1 MNGLNIPILI
11 IVKSERR
18 EPSMNFRRI
27 QWIFLVAFI
36 ALDIFLGYSYI
47 SNNEFTISVVQST
60 KDESI
65 ISEMKNDGI
74 EAGKL
79 STTRQSGYYIST
91 SGSGILQDKLSS
103 LKGQSA
109 SYNNGVL
116 TSNFNQPVKINV
128 KHPDKT
134 LNKIVADKN
143 KILFGSRYVYAADL
157 SSEYENDVIY
167 VQKGPGLNVGGTE
180 GQIRFKVNSE
190 NQIISYT
197 QSYLNDVKTL
207 REKERLV
214 SERKAVLY
222 LYQHDEIPDNSK
234 VKWTKLGYTRLLA
247 LDDDNAVYIPTW
259 MVAIQAKNSD
269 SIEIKRINAFT
280 GTLSKTDASTISEV
294 TDEAN

>member
-1 MNGLNIPILI
+1 
-11 IVKSERR
+11 
-18 EPSMNFRRI
+18 MNFRRI

-36 ALDIFLGYSYI
+36 ALDIFLGYSFI

-74 EAGKL
+74 YAGKL

-103 LKGQSA
+103 LKGQLA

-128 KHPDKT
+128 KHPEKT
-134 LNKIVADKN
+134 LNKIVADKD
-143 KILFGSRYVYAADL
+143 KILFGSQYVYDADL

-197 QSYLNDVKTL
+197 QSYLNDIKTL
-207 REKERLV
+207 REKDRLV

-259 MVAIQAKNSD
+259 MVAIQSKNSD

-280 GTLSKTDASTISEV
+280 GTLSKTDASTIREV
-294 TDEAN
+294 TEESN